1 MEGRAVMVVVSV
13 AGDVD
18 EVVTVVVVVVE
29 HPQEYQDTLF
39 SAGDILAHCGWNQTV
54 IIMIASQIV
63 LHTGTK

>member
-39 SAGDILAHCGWNQTV
+39 SAGDILAHCG
-54 IIMIASQIV
+54 
-63 LHTGTK
+63 

>member
-1 MEGRAVMVVVSV
+1 MHCLAYQQVMEGRGVMVVVSV

-39 SAGDILAHCGWNQTV
+39 SAGDILAHCG
-54 IIMIASQIV
+54 
-63 LHTGTK
+63 